1 LDYESE
7 SLSVNGQWYPSEVPN
22 EEPRIHH
29 LPVLVEEVVTL
40 LKCGPGKTYVDA
52 TLGGGGHA
60 FEILSR
66 IGPDGI
72 LIGVEWDEE
81 AILEAK
87 KILLPF
93 GDRVRIYREN
103 FVFLP
108 DLLRAINQQ
117 EVDGLLFDLGLST
130 IQLEGG
136 ERGFSFQK
144 EGPLDMRMD
153 QRREFTAGELVNR
166 LSERELENL
175 LLEYGEERWAKRI
188 AKTIV
193 HERSIKPILTTQTL
207 RRIVHQAIPKR
218 FHTRKIDPA
227 TKTFQALRIRVNDEL
242 ENLKKILETGW
253 RVLKKGGRVCII
265 SFHSLEDRLVK
276 EAFRNLER
284 EGALKRITKKPIL
297 PSLIEKRRNPRSRS
311 ARLRCA
317 ERI

>member
-1 LDYESE
+1 M
-7 SLSVNGQWYPSEVPN
+7 NGKRYPSGVAN
-22 EEPRIHH
+22 EEPRIPH
-29 LPVLVEEVVTL
+29 LPVLVEEVIAL

-60 FEILSR
+60 YEILSR
-66 IGPDGI
+66 TGPDGI

-81 AILEAK
+81 AIIEAK

-93 GDRVRIYREN
+93 GDRVKIYREN
-103 FVFLP
+103 FICLP
-108 DLLRAINQQ
+108 ELLTVLKQE
-117 EVDGLLFDLGLST
+117 EVDGLLLDLGLST
-130 IQLEGG
+130 IQLERG

-153 QRREFTAGELVNR
+153 QRRGFTAGELVNQ
-166 LSERELENL
+166 LPEKELEDL
-175 LLEYGEERWAKRI
+175 LLEYGEESWAKRI
-188 AKTIV
+188 AKAIV
-193 HERSIKPILTTQTL
+193 RERSLSPILTTQAL

-218 FHTRKIDPA
+218 FHSRKIDPA

-253 RVLKKGGRVCII
+253 RFLKKGGRICVI

-276 EAFRNLER
+276 EAFRTLER
-284 EGALKRITKKPIL
+284 EGALKQITRKPIF
-297 PSLIEKRRNPRSRS
+297 PSLIEKQKNPRSRS

-317 ERI
+317 ERL